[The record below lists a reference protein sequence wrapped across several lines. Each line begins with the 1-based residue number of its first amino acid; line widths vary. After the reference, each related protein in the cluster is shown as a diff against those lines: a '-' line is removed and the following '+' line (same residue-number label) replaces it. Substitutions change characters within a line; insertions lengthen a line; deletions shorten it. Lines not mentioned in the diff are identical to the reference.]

1 MSSGLV
7 IRLEAPEDEAAV
19 RALVVDAF
27 GDEALGAL
35 LDDLR
40 ASAAWLGLSFVAEL
54 DDEIVGHVAYTRAW
68 VDDPNELVEVL
79 VLSPLSIRPD
89 HASKGIGTA
98 LVMESIESFGERDEP
113 LLFLEGDPGFYSRLG
128 FVAGE
133 PLGFRSPSPRIPSR
147 AFQVRP
153 LPGRPGRVTGALV
166 YPDVWWRHD
175 AVGLRAPSE

>member
-7 IRLEAPEDEAAV
+7 IRPEQPDDVEAV
-19 RALVVDAF
+19 RSLVAAAF
-27 GDEALGAL
+27 GDVGVAAL

-40 ASAAWLGLSFVAEL
+40 SSAAWLSLSFVAVL
-54 DDEIVGHVAYTRAW
+54 DDEVVGHVAFTRAW

-98 LVMESIESFGERDEP
+98 LVMESIEALAGRHEP

-128 FVAGE
+128 FVPAE
-133 PLGFRSPSPRIPSR
+133 PLGFRPPSPRIPSR

-175 AVGLRAPSE
+175 AVGLRAPLE